1 MTTGNSKKDGRRAAK
16 TAAAAAVAVAAT
28 FGGASG
34 IVTAVPNVAGI
45 SLSELKSLEDTVLGN
60 ALARTSNPDEVEI
73 AAGWNA

>member
-1 MTTGNSKKDGRRAAK
+1 MTTGNAKKDGRRVVK

-45 SLSELKSLEDTVLGN
+45 SLGELKSLEDTVLGK
-60 ALARTSNPDEVEI
+60 ALARISDSDTTEI
-73 AAGWNA
+73 AAGWNS